1 MYTCPNC
8 SELLGDNVRECPF
21 CKHVVSDAEYR
32 MAGSIKE
39 SMLEQAVQATMDEY
53 GRRLRNGFIATLI
66 YIVVI
71 VAGIILMATLG
82 MEQEI
87 FFLLFIIALVVYMI
101 ITWKLRIGFCPYC
114 EDMMGRG
121 TLLRNHCPR
130 CGGRL
135 R

>member
-71 VAGIILMATLG
+71 VAGIILLVAFDIA
-82 MEQEI
+82 QEI
-87 FFLLFIIALVVYMI
+87 VILSFILVLVVYMAV
-101 ITWKLRIGFCPYC
+101 TWKLRIGFCPYC
-114 EDMMGRG
+114 EGMMGRG
-121 TLLRNHCPR
+121 TLLRTHCPR